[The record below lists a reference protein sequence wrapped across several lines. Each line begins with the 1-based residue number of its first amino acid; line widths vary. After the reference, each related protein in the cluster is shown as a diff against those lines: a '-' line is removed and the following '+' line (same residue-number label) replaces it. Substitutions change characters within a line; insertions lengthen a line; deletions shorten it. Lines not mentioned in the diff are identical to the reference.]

1 MLSST
6 NQRFHWRMNAFIHES
21 TLSLADEC
29 FHPRIN
35 AFTGG

>member
-1 MLSST
+1 
-6 NQRFHWRMNAFIHES
+6 MNAFIHES